1 MSSIHVAYGHG
12 LRDCQIWHGRVR
24 DRHLSYDFYRAKGQH
39 PSCTEAA
46 ICSKRHILH
55 LEPHYEPCIPQH
67 SLRDLAETRGKGFKH
82 VQNLRQINNFK
93 ASIAPACSPQPAS
106 APLDLT
112 WVQKRKGQT
121 AFHVAMLDYQKGTDA
136 ILLAMIAC
144 NPIQPC
150 SPAGAELVP
159 MPHLGIVRG
168 KLLANEAY
176 DRPCFPK
183 HVSHCTGYPNP
194 DFPEQ
199 CQLILCNV
207 AKNVDLQTFFRYRRG
222 SCSPTKWP

>member
-1 MSSIHVAYGHG
+1 MHI
-12 LRDCQIWHGRVR
+12 
-24 DRHLSYDFYRAKGQH
+24 SYDFYRAKGQH
-39 PSCTEAA
+39 SSCTEAQFEA
-46 ICSKRHILH
+46 RDISCISSHIMRPAFH
-55 LEPHYEPCIPQH
+55 N
-67 SLRDLAETRGKGFKH
+67 SLRGLAETRGKGFKH
-82 VQNLRQINNFK
+82 E

-121 AFHVAMLDYQKGTDA
+121 AFRVAMLDYQKGTDA

-144 NPIQPC
+144 NPIQP
-150 SPAGAELVP
+150 SSLPGAKLVP

-194 DFPEQ
+194 DFPE

-207 AKNVDLQTFFRYRRG
+207 TKNVGVANIFFATG
-222 SCSPTKWP
+222 EAHAHQPNDHKGTASFEC